1 MKNDYSFILEILER
15 RRDLFLFGVILC
27 IAGMGLFALNPAS
40 SLQARI
46 DQGDPDYYFTKQL
59 LWSVPGILGLF
70 VCAYIRLDFLRRY
83 ALLFLALTT
92 LSLLLVFVP
101 GLGQKVSSRTESFHR
116 WLAIGPVRFQ
126 PSEFAKISLL
136 IYAAHILG
144 KVNLNSGEV
153 DFRRLILPFSL
164 MGGVLLLILIG
175 PQYGTTI
182 CTLTVLAIMIYLSGF
197 PMLRL
202 VLVGV
207 SSIPLLLLGIFLV
220 NYRMERFWV
229 WLDPYSHRHEGGYQ
243 LVTAFRAFHEGNISG
258 TDIGTGFAHRYLTFG
273 HTDFI
278 LALFAEDF
286 GVIGVALLFLLYVLF
301 IWRSVRLLVRVNQPF
316 YFMLGAG
323 CLVMLIVQSLLN
335 VAVVTGLVPTTGVS
349 LPFFSYG
356 GSSLVASF
364 CMAGLLLNAC
374 GQSEAE

>member
-1 MKNDYSFILEILER
+1 MKKDLSFIFELLER
-15 RRDLFLFGVILC
+15 KRDLFLFGVILC
-27 IAGMGLFALNPAS
+27 IAGMGLYALNPAS

-46 DQGDPDYYFTKQL
+46 DQGDPDYYFIKQM

-70 VCAYIRLDFLRRY
+70 VCAYVRLDFLRRY
-83 ALLFLALTT
+83 ALLFLILTT
-92 LSLLLVFVP
+92 FSLLLVFVP
-101 GLGQKVSSRTESFHR
+101 GLGQKVSSKTESFHR
-116 WLAIGPVRFQ
+116 WLAIGPFRFQ
-126 PSEFAKISLL
+126 PSEFAKITLL

-144 KVNLNSGEV
+144 KVNLNAGEA
-153 DFRRLILPFSL
+153 DFRRLILPFTL
-164 MGGVLLLILIG
+164 MGAVLLLILIG

-202 VLVGV
+202 VLVGI

-229 WLDPYSHRHEGGYQ
+229 WLDPYSYRHEGGYQ
-243 LVTAFRAFHEGNISG
+243 LVTAFRAFQEGNITG

-286 GVIGVALLFLLYVLF
+286 GIVGVGILFLLYVLF
-301 IWRSVRLLVRVNQPF
+301 IWRSIHLLGRVNQPF

-335 VAVVTGLVPTTGVS
+335 VAVVTGVVPTTGVS

>member
-1 MKNDYSFILEILER
+1 MKKDYSFILEILER

-27 IAGMGLFALNPAS
+27 IAGMGLYALNPAS

-59 LWSVPGILGLF
+59 LWSVPGIFGLF

-83 ALLFLALTT
+83 ALLFLMLTT

-164 MGGVLLLILIG
+164 MGGVLILILIG

-202 VLVGV
+202 VLVGI

-258 TDIGTGFAHRYLTFG
+258 TEIGTGFAHRYLTFG